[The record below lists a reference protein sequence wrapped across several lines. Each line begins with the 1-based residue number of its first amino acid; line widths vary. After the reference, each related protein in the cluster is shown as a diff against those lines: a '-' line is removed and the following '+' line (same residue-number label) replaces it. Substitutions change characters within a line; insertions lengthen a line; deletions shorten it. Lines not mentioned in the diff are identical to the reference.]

1 MVIIDGFGI
10 GLVRNYIPERG
21 VRQLFS
27 PLSDSKPE
35 NNGKED

>member
-21 VRQLFS
+21 ARQLFS

-35 NNGKED
+35 NNGKEG